1 MDLKRELGLRDL
13 ILFNIAAIVG
23 LRWISNAAAGGM
35 SSIILW
41 ILAALLFF
49 IPQGLTVMELSRIYP
64 SEGGIYQWVK
74 HGFGEF
80 HGFICGWCYWT
91 YNLIYYPTLLIY
103 MAGSSVY
110 IFGNSALY
118 LEKNRLYNLIFCLV
132 ILWLAIILNTVGM
145 KTGKWVQNL
154 GAIATWMPIV
164 VLICAGSFVT
174 WKFGFASPFTF
185 KALIP
190 DFGNIKMIAFFSTL
204 CFGFAGLEL
213 ASVMG
218 DEIKEPGK
226 ILPQAIIISGI
237 MIAFIYIAGTL
248 SLLAALPGN
257 EISVITGLLQ
267 AIKSVELK
275 TGFPV
280 ITSIIAVFIV
290 LGGVGGTGAWLSGSA
305 RIPFVAGIDNFL
317 PSSFGKIHP
326 EWHTPY
332 VAILFQGFIS
342 SIFII
347 MAIAGSTVKEAYTLL
362 VDMTVI
368 VTFIPYVYMFM
379 SLFIIKKKEKFT
391 GGLIPG
397 GIAGICIVSIT
408 GLLITLLSMFFSS
421 IPPEGT
427 KNIFLYEGKLIGGS
441 LLFIVI
447 AIFFYF
453 RGKMAKVSAGSS
465 QISSVS
471 TSDFTEI

>member
-1 MDLKRELGLRDL
+1 MNLNRELGLRDL

-23 LRWISNAAAGGM
+23 LRWISNAAAGGI
-35 SSIILW
+35 SSITLW
-41 ILAALLFF
+41 LLAALLFF

-91 YNLIYYPTLLIY
+91 SNLIYYPTLLIY

-110 IFGNSALY
+110 IFGDSTLY
-118 LEKNRLYNLIFCLV
+118 LEKNRCYNLIFCLI
-132 ILWLAIILNTVGM
+132 ILWIAIILNTVGM

-174 WKFGFASPFTF
+174 WKFGFANPFSF
-185 KALIP
+185 KEFIP
-190 DFGNIKMIAFFSTL
+190 DFRNIKMIAFFSTL

-218 DEIKEPGK
+218 DEIKEPAK
-226 ILPQAIIISGI
+226 NLPRAIVISGI

-248 SLLAALPGN
+248 SLLAALPGK

-275 TGFPV
+275 TGFPI
-280 ITSIIAVFIV
+280 ITSIIAIFIV

-326 EWHTPY
+326 AWHTPY
-332 VAILFQGFIS
+332 VAILFQGAIS

-368 VTFIPYVYMFM
+368 VTFIPYVYMFI
-379 SLFIIKKKEKFT
+379 SLLIIKKKEKFA
-391 GGLIPG
+391 GRLIPG

-408 GLLITLLSMFFSS
+408 GLFITLLSMFFSS

-427 KNIFLYEGKLIGGS
+427 KNSLLYEGKLLGGS
-441 LLFIVI
+441 VLFILI
-447 AIFFYF
+447 AMFFYF
-453 RGKMAKVSAGSS
+453 KGKTEKNKNKHLYVAR
-465 QISSVS
+465 
-471 TSDFTEI
+471 SDFIE